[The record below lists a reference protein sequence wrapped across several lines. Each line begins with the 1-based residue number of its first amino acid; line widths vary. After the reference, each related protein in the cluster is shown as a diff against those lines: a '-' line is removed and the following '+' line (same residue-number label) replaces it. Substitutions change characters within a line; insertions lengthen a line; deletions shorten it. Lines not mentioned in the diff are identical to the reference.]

1 MSIKPIDHNV
11 MLPRTQELSSNKH
24 IENMKNRNIVE
35 SGFIQQEKNIKK
47 NQKKIIDT
55 NKSSNTRITD
65 EKRDKNQ
72 ETPHNKKNRSQS
84 MSEST
89 EEEKEQIKYKNIG
102 SNIDIR
108 I

>member
-35 SGFIQQEKNIKK
+35 SGFIQQEKHIKK
-47 NQKKIIDT
+47 NQKKVIDT

-65 EKRDKNQ
+65 EKQDKNP
-72 ETPHNKKNRSQS
+72 ENPHNKKNKSQS
-84 MSEST
+84 MSEFT